1 MNVYLNL
8 KITSM
13 PVPSAKKK
21 RAFFIYPM
29 IEISENMG

>member
-1 MNVYLNL
+1 MNVYINS
-8 KITSM
+8 KIVLM

-29 IEISENMG
+29 IEISEKMG